1 MKQTRK
7 KTKKLV
13 TNLDLT
19 QSKNSESYILIAGRT
34 GSGKTNMLIA
44 YANMYPKTTLFY
56 SQESSK
62 KTLRKKGLKSKIKV
76 VYEDTFSFDEI
87 YKYDTICLDYI
98 QLFDKEYIENLIKR
112 LMQINIRIIAVSYM
126 KPKNYDINNIFQ
138 TTRNTNF

>member
-19 QSKNSESYILIAGRT
+19 QSTNSESYILLAGRA

-44 YANMYPKTTLFY
+44 YANQYPKTTLFY

-62 KTLRKKGLKSKIKV
+62 KTLRKKGLKKKVKV
-76 VYEDTFSFDEI
+76 VYEDTFNFDEI
-87 YKYDTICLDYI
+87 YKYDTICIDYI

-112 LMQINIRIIAVSYM
+112 LIQIDIRIIAVSYM